1 MKNKIIKIIF
11 PILLSIILGAVSGK
25 IVSKIYAEKTT
36 DTLNSVALY
45 IIEEGTYNDESNL
58 RLTGNTIDYAYY
70 KEDDKY
76 KKIIGITQDEENVA
90 KIINTYNIDGEV
102 SKYLLTNKEIASKIT
117 TYDILLKTA
126 TSEDEIKQMSIFD
139 SLDAEQK
146 DYQIDNLITLINKEV
161 GSNLLKRGIKTENAN
176 NGDNHTNF
184 DKFSKS
190 WVENRNSKNKTN

>member
-1 MKNKIIKIIF
+1 MVIKMKNKIIKIIF
-11 PILLSIILGAVSGK
+11 PILLSIILGALSGK

-126 TSEDEIKQMSIFD
+126 TSEDEIKQIVTET
-139 SLDAEQK
+139 LKYYK
-146 DYQIDNLITLINKEV
+146 DKTLKLIK
-161 GSNLLKRGIKTENAN
+161 
-176 NGDNHTNF
+176 
-184 DKFSKS
+184 
-190 WVENRNSKNKTN
+190 VE

>member
-1 MKNKIIKIIF
+1 MVIKMKNKIIKIIF
-11 PILLSIILGAVSGK
+11 PILLSIILGALSGK

-102 SKYLLTNKEIASKIT
+102 
-117 TYDILLKTA
+117 
-126 TSEDEIKQMSIFD
+126 
-139 SLDAEQK
+139 
-146 DYQIDNLITLINKEV
+146 
-161 GSNLLKRGIKTENAN
+161 
-176 NGDNHTNF
+176 
-184 DKFSKS
+184 
-190 WVENRNSKNKTN
+190 